1 MFVSA
6 YLTKGEIMNTKKTP
20 VRMNKDDRRAQIL
33 DAAMTVFVK
42 KGFTA
47 STTLE
52 IAKAADVSEVTLFR
66 HFASK
71 QEIFLAGIEPI
82 MLSTLEG
89 SISLSAD
96 LGPQEKLEYILFERI
111 SLISDNCQVARLIL
125 SEAPLL
131 SALGGESFMNRIIQT
146 IQKML
151 VLVGVPAR
159 REAFVLR
166 ILMGSILSFLYMPQT
181 GEEYIRTYA
190 RQVAAMVLNNTEQID
205 REGD

>member
-1 MFVSA
+1 MD
-6 YLTKGEIMNTKKTP
+6 KEETP
-20 VRMNKDDRRAQIL
+20 MRMSKEARRAQIL

-47 STTLE
+47 GTTLE
-52 IAKAADVSEVTLFR
+52 IARAANISEVTLFR

-96 LGPQEKLEYILFERI
+96 LGPEEKLAYILFERI
-111 SLISDNCQVARLIL
+111 SLISRSCEEVKLIL

-131 SALGGESFMNRIIQT
+131 SAVGGGNFMGRVIQAL
-146 IQKML
+146 QKVL
-151 VLVGVPAR
+151 VLSGVPAQ

-166 ILMGSILSFLYMPQT
+166 ILMGSILSFLYMPQME
-181 GEEYIRTYA
+181 EEYIRKFA
-190 RQVAAMVLNNTEQID
+190 GQVAAMVLSSIDQID